1 MATAKTKSVWFCKE
15 CGNESP
21 KWMGRCPACG
31 EWNTMVEETVATGKK
46 MTAVTVPGASHKPLK
61 LSEIDSAREQRIS
74 LNNAEVDRILGGGLV
89 EGSLVLIGGEP
100 GIGKSTLSLQIPLNC
115 PALKTLYVTG
125 EESARQVKLRA
136 SRIGGDDSGCM
147 IYSETLMENILE
159 QARAMMPDLMVVDSV
174 QTMFSQNV
182 ESSPGSVTQI
192 KETAS
197 MLLRFAKET
206 GVPVILIGHITK
218 EGSIAGPKIL
228 EHIVDV
234 VLQFEGDNRGT
245 YRLLRS
251 IKNRFG
257 STSELA
263 VFEMTGKGL
272 REVSNPSEMLIPM
285 HEEGLSGVAV
295 SAMLD
300 GTRPFLIEV
309 QSLVSSAAYGTP
321 QRSATGFDV
330 RRLNMLLAVL
340 EKRAGFKLGVKDVFL
355 NMAGGLKVSDPACD
369 LAVISAVLSSNFDFA
384 IPSDIC
390 FAGEIGLSGEV
401 RPVAQTDRRI
411 IEAARLGFKKI
422 YVSSYSSLEGVGNA
436 AIEVVKVLFFLF
448 FAFCEYGGATSTPLD
463 TSLLFL
469 FAFSCLSCHSR
480 TSHDVTHK
488 HLSDCYHLAFCRSF
502 LVLEQCDVLV
512 YLLCSTCL
520 VSLPFLLR
528 SMRRYNS
535 VFVALAFFYFSTARC
550 F

>member
-1 MATAKTKSVWFCKE
+1 MAVAKIKTVWFCKA

-46 MTAVTVPGASHKPLK
+46 AQAHQMTVPGSGHKPMPLA
-61 LSEIDSAREQRIS
+61 EIDSAVESRIS
-74 LNNAEVDRILGGGLV
+74 LNNGEVDRLLGGGLV

-100 GIGKSTLSLQIPLNC
+100 GIGKSTLSLQIPLHC
-115 PALKTLYVTG
+115 PNLKTLYVTG
-125 EESARQVKLRA
+125 EESAKQVKLRA
-136 SRIGGDDSGCM
+136 ARIGGDDSNCL
-147 IYSETLMENILE
+147 IYSETLMENIIAE
-159 QARAMMPDLMVVDSV
+159 ARAIKPELMVVDSV

-192 KETAS
+192 KETAA

-206 GVPVILIGHITK
+206 GIPVILIGHITK

-369 LAVISAVLSSNFDFA
+369 LAVVSAVLSSNFDFA
-384 IPSDIC
+384 VPSDVC
-390 FAGEIGLSGEV
+390 FCGEVGLSGEI
-401 RPVAQTDRRI
+401 RPVGQTERRI
-411 IEAARLGFKKI
+411 IEASRLGFRRI
-422 YVSSYSSLEGVGNA
+422 FISSFTNLEGLENLDKNS
-436 AIEVVKVLFFLF
+436 IEVVKVADVPSLCRTLFK
-448 FAFCEYGGATSTPLD
+448 D
-463 TSLLFL
+463 
-469 FAFSCLSCHSR
+469 
-480 TSHDVTHK
+480 
-488 HLSDCYHLAFCRSF
+488 
-502 LVLEQCDVLV
+502 
-512 YLLCSTCL
+512 
-520 VSLPFLLR
+520 
-528 SMRRYNS
+528 N
-535 VFVALAFFYFSTARC
+535 
-550 F
+550 

>member
-1 MATAKTKSVWFCKE
+1 MAKMKTKSVWFCTA
-15 CGNESP
+15 CGNESA

-46 MTAVTVPGASHKPLK
+46 AGDYSASVPGAGSRPEPL
-61 LSEIDSAREQRIS
+61 SGIDSSSENRIS
-74 LNNAEVDRILGGGLV
+74 LCNAELDRILGGGLV

-115 PALKTLYVTG
+115 PSLKTLYVTG

-136 SRIGGDDSGCM
+136 ARIGGDDTSCL
-147 IYSETLMENILE
+147 IYSETLMENILSE
-159 QARAMMPDLMVVDSV
+159 ARSIMPDLMVVDSV
-174 QTMFSQNV
+174 QTMYSQNV

-192 KETAS
+192 KETAA

-218 EGSIAGPKIL
+218 EGNIAGPKIL

-234 VLQFEGDNRGT
+234 VLQFEGDNRGA

-272 REVSNPSEMLIPM
+272 REVSNPSEMLVPM
-285 HEEGLSGVAV
+285 HDEGLSGIAV

-300 GTRPFLIEV
+300 GSRPFLIEV
-309 QSLVSSAAYGTP
+309 QSLVSTAAYGTP

-355 NMAGGLKVSDPACD
+355 NMAGGLKINDPACD
-369 LAVISAVLSSNFDFA
+369 LAVVCAVLSSNFDFP
-384 IPSDIC
+384 IPSDVC
-390 FAGEIGLSGEV
+390 FAAEVGLSGEI

-411 IEAARLGFKKI
+411 MEAGRLGYSKI
-422 YVSSYSSLEGVGNA
+422 YVSAFSNVETAPEG
-436 AIEVVKVLFFLF
+436 IEVVKI
-448 FAFCEYGGATSTPLD
+448 ADIP
-463 TSLLFL
+463 SL
-469 FAFSCLSCHSR
+469 
-480 TSHDVTHK
+480 
-488 HLSDCYHLAFCRSF
+488 CRSLF
-502 LVLEQCDVLV
+502 KGNK
-512 YLLCSTCL
+512 S
-520 VSLPFLLR
+520 
-528 SMRRYNS
+528 N
-535 VFVALAFFYFSTARC
+535 
-550 F
+550 

>member
-1 MATAKTKSVWFCKE
+1 MANVKTKTVWFCRS

-31 EWNTMVEETVATGKK
+31 EWNTMVEETVATGRKP
-46 MTAVTVPGASHKPLK
+46 AAAERVPGAGRKPMP
-61 LSEIDSAREQRIS
+61 LSEIDSSVENRIS
-74 LNNAEVDRILGGGLV
+74 LNNDEVDRILGGGLV

-100 GIGKSTLSLQIPLNC
+100 GIGKSTLSLQIPLHC
-115 PALKTLYVTG
+115 PQLKTLYVTG

-136 SRIGGDDSGCM
+136 KRIGGDDASCL
-147 IYSETLMENILE
+147 IYSETLMENIIAE
-159 QARAMMPDLMVVDSV
+159 AREMMPDLMVVDSV
-174 QTMFSQNV
+174 QTMFSHNV
-182 ESSPGSVTQI
+182 DSSPGSVTQI
-192 KETAS
+192 KETAA

-234 VLQFEGDNRGT
+234 VLQFEGDSRGA

-285 HEEGLSGVAV
+285 HEDGLSGVAV

-309 QSLVSSAAYGTP
+309 QSLVSTAAYGTP
-321 QRSATGFDV
+321 QRSATGFDA

-340 EKRAGFKLGVKDVFL
+340 EKRAGFKLSVKDVFL
-355 NMAGGLKVSDPACD
+355 NMAGGLKVNDPACD
-369 LAVISAVLSSNFDFA
+369 LAVVSAVLSSNFDFA
-384 IPSDIC
+384 IPSDVC
-390 FAGEIGLSGEV
+390 FAGEVGLSGEI

-411 IEAARLGFKKI
+411 IEAARLGFKRI
-422 YVSSYSSLEGVGNA
+422 FVSSFTVLDGLEGQGVKG
-436 AIEVVKVLFFLF
+436 IEVVKV
-448 FAFCEYGGATSTPLD
+448 A
-463 TSLLFL
+463 
-469 FAFSCLSCHSR
+469 
-480 TSHDVTHK
+480 DVPA
-488 HLSDCYHLAFCRSF
+488 LCRSLF
-502 LVLEQCDVLV
+502 KG
-512 YLLCSTCL
+512 
-520 VSLPFLLR
+520 
-528 SMRRYNS
+528 N
-535 VFVALAFFYFSTARC
+535 
-550 F
+550 

>member
-1 MATAKTKSVWFCKE
+1 
-15 CGNESP
+15 
-21 KWMGRCPACG
+21 
-31 EWNTMVEETVATGKK
+31 MVEEKVATGKSGDSRRGIS
-46 MTAVTVPGASHKPLK
+46 VPGSRHRPMPL
-61 LSEIDSAREQRIS
+61 SDIDTTQDSRIS

-100 GIGKSTLSLQIPLNC
+100 GIGKSTLSLQIPLHC
-115 PALKTLYVTG
+115 KSLRTLYVTG
-125 EESARQVKLRA
+125 EESVKQVKLRA
-136 SRIGGDDSGCM
+136 VRLGGDDSDCL

-159 QARAMMPDLMVVDSV
+159 EAKKIMPDLMIVDSV
-174 QTMFSQNV
+174 QTVYTQTM
-182 ESSPGSVTQI
+182 ESSAGSVSQI
-192 KETAS
+192 KECAS

-218 EGSIAGPKIL
+218 EGSIAGPKVL

-234 VLQFEGDNRGT
+234 VLQFEGDNKGA

-285 HEEGLSGVAV
+285 HEDGLSGVAV

-340 EKRAGFKLGVKDVFL
+340 EKRAGFRLGVKDVFL
-355 NMAGGLKVSDPACD
+355 NMAGGLRVSDPACD
-369 LAVISAVLSSNFDFA
+369 LAVICAVLSSNFDFA
-384 IPSDIC
+384 IPSNVC
-390 FAGEIGLSGEV
+390 FAGEVGLSGEI
-401 RPVAQTDRRI
+401 RPVSQTDRRI
-411 IEAARLGFKKI
+411 MEAQRLGFRKI
-422 YVSSYSSLEGVGNA
+422 YISSFGSPDNVPDG
-436 AIEVVKVLFFLF
+436 IEAVKVSDVPALCRNLF
-448 FAFCEYGGATSTPLD
+448 S
-463 TSLLFL
+463 
-469 FAFSCLSCHSR
+469 
-480 TSHDVTHK
+480 K
-488 HLSDCYHLAFCRSF
+488 
-502 LVLEQCDVLV
+502 
-512 YLLCSTCL
+512 
-520 VSLPFLLR
+520 
-528 SMRRYNS
+528 
-535 VFVALAFFYFSTARC
+535 
-550 F
+550 

>member
-1 MATAKTKSVWFCKE
+1 MPAVKTKTVWFCKS

-46 MTAVTVPGASHKPLK
+46 ASVADRVPGAGQKPLP
-61 LSEIDSAREQRIS
+61 LSEIDSSVENRIS
-74 LNNAEVDRILGGGLV
+74 LNNDEVDRILGGGLV

-115 PALKTLYVTG
+115 PNLKTLYVTG

-136 SRIGGDDSGCM
+136 SRIGGDDANCL
-147 IYSETLMENILE
+147 IYSETLMENIIAE
-159 QARAMMPDLMVVDSV
+159 AKAIMPDLMVVDSV

-192 KETAS
+192 KETAA

-234 VLQFEGDNRGT
+234 VLQFEGDNRGA

-309 QSLVSSAAYGTP
+309 QSLVSTAAYGTP

-340 EKRAGFKLGVKDVFL
+340 EKRAGFKLSIKDVFL

-369 LAVISAVLSSNFDFA
+369 LAVIAAVLSSNFDFA
-384 IPSDIC
+384 IPSDVC
-390 FAGEIGLSGEV
+390 FAGEVGLSGEI
-401 RPVAQTDRRI
+401 RPVAQTDRRV
-411 IEAARLGFKKI
+411 IEAARLGFKTI
-422 YVSSYSSLEGVGNA
+422 YVSGFSSLEGLEGQ
-436 AIEVVKVLFFLF
+436 EVKGIKVIKVSDVPSLCRALF
-448 FAFCEYGGATSTPLD
+448 
-463 TSLLFL
+463 
-469 FAFSCLSCHSR
+469 
-480 TSHDVTHK
+480 
-488 HLSDCYHLAFCRSF
+488 RS
-502 LVLEQCDVLV
+502 
-512 YLLCSTCL
+512 
-520 VSLPFLLR
+520 
-528 SMRRYNS
+528 
-535 VFVALAFFYFSTARC
+535 
-550 F
+550 